1 MTDDWEFFEQ
11 QFECPVC
18 KSEDCVPPVGNIKS
32 KILIVAE
39 FPGEKEL
46 EKGIPMV
53 GNMGFV
59 LRQELGHLGLDLK
72 STRRCNLWQHP
83 PNKNQKCLETG
94 MKVVIEE
101 AKGKQAILLLGDD
114 VVKVFIDDR
123 SVMKI
128 SGLRVKSSYFSA
140 PIIIAC
146 PNPALVFHKGRG
158 IGEVRLALSKFVK
171 AIKESKNE

>member
-18 KSEDCVPPVGNIKS
+18 KSEECVPPVGSSKS
-32 KILIVAE
+32 KIIIVAE
-39 FPGEKEL
+39 FPGVEEL
-46 EKGIPMV
+46 KKGIPMV

-83 PNKNQKCLETG
+83 PNKNQKCLEAG
-94 MKVVIEE
+94 MKVVISE
-101 AKGKQAILLLGDD
+101 AKGREAILLLGDD
-114 VVKVFIDDR
+114 VTKTFVDDR
-123 SVMKI
+123 SIMKI
-128 SGLRVKSSYFSA
+128 AGLRVKSSYFSA

>member
-1 MTDDWEFFEQ
+1 MDDWEFFEQ

-18 KSEDCVPPVGNIKS
+18 GSEQCVPPVGNTNS
-32 KILIVAE
+32 SILIVAE
-39 FPGEKEL
+39 FPGTEEL
-46 EKGIPMV
+46 KKGILMV
-53 GNMGFV
+53 GRMAFV

-83 PNKNQKCLETG
+83 PNKNQKCLEAG
-94 MKVVIEE
+94 MKVVISE
-101 AKGKQAILLLGDD
+101 AKGKQAILLLGSD
-114 VVKVFIDDR
+114 VVDVFVKDH

-140 PIIIAC
+140 PIIMVC
-146 PNPALVFHKGRG
+146 PNPALVFRKGRG